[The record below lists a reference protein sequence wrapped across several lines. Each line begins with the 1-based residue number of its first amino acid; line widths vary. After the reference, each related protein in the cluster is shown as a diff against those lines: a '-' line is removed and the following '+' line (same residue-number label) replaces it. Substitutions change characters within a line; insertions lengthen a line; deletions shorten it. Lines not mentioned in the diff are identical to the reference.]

1 MNIILVL
8 LLIFIGFCFYF
19 LYRNDKVFQFRVSLN
34 YLIHD
39 GLSTYLKNLSTE
51 EYEQRS
57 EEINELLKRS
67 RLILCAHSYDQMLYS
82 FKKLKIE
89 NWFNTE
95 EIAFLK
101 QCKVWLE
108 TTKPQE

>member
-1 MNIILVL
+1 MSIILVL

-19 LYRNDKVFQFRVSLN
+19 LYRNNKVFQFRVSLN

-39 GLSTYLKNLSTE
+39 GLSMYLKNLSTE

-57 EEINELLKRS
+57 EKIDELLKKS

-95 EIAFLK
+95 EVAFLN
-101 QCKVWLE
+101 QCKVWLK
-108 TTKPQE
+108 TTKSQE